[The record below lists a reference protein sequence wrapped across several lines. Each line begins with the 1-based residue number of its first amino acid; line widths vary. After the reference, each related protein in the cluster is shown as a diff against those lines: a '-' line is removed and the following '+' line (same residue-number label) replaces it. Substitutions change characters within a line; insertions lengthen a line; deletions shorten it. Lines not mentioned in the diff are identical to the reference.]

1 MKIAFDAKRAFRNY
15 SGLGNY
21 SRTTIKL
28 LSGFFPEHE
37 YQLFTPG
44 KAGDPILFEGF
55 PPPECRI
62 YYPSG
67 IYSRF
72 GSLWRISG
80 ISRDIRSAQPDIFH
94 GLSNE
99 LPRSLQKTPVRKVLT
114 VHDLIF
120 IRYPEL
126 YPRIDRRI
134 YRIKTAYSLK
144 MADRIIAI
152 SEQTKEDIRHF
163 FKIEKEKISVVYQ
176 SGDPAYSE
184 VLSEEK
190 KKYLKEKYNLPGE
203 YLLYVGTIEERKNL
217 LQLLIAKKKGSLD
230 IPLIIV
236 GKEKNYARKVFA
248 YIRENRM
255 KDVTHLKDVASG
267 DLPGLYQLASLFIY
281 PSSFEGFGLPVLEAI
296 QSGTPVIAGKGSC
309 LEETGGPHTV
319 YIDPF
324 NTEEFIYALKI
335 ILENTSLR
343 NKMKEEGLKFSRN
356 FLPEVSVRNLMKVY
370 ESVL

>member
-1 MKIAFDAKRAFRNY
+1 MKIAFDAKRAFRNF

-28 LSGFFPEHE
+28 LSEFFPEHE
-37 YQLFTPG
+37 YPLFTPG
-44 KAGDPILFEGF
+44 KSGDPLLFDGF
-55 PPPECRI
+55 PPSGCPVI
-62 YYPSG
+62 YPSG

-80 ISRDIRSAQPDIFH
+80 IARDIRTVRPDIFH

-99 LPRSLQKTPVRKVLT
+99 LPRSLRKFPVRKVLT

-120 IRYPEL
+120 LRYPEL
-126 YPRIDRRI
+126 YPFIDRQI
-134 YRIKTAYSLK
+134 YRAKTEYSLK

-152 SEQTKEDIRHF
+152 SEQTKDDIRRF
-163 FKIEKEKISVVYQ
+163 FHIEKEKISVVYQ

-190 KKYLKEKYNLPGE
+190 KKVLKEKYNLPSE

-217 LQLLIAKKKGSLD
+217 LRLLIAKRKGNLE
-230 IPLIIV
+230 IPLFIV
-236 GKEKNYARKVFA
+236 GKEKNYAKKVFS
-248 YIRENRM
+248 YIRENQM
-255 KDVTHLKDVASG
+255 KDVVHLKDVSSA
-267 DLPGLYQLASLFIY
+267 DLPGLYQLASIFIY

-309 LEETGGPHTV
+309 LEETGGPHSV

-324 NTEEFIYALKI
+324 NTEEFIYALKT
-335 ILENTSLR
+335 ILENNSLR
-343 NKMKEEGLKFSRN
+343 NKMREEGLKFSRN

-370 ESVL
+370 ESLL